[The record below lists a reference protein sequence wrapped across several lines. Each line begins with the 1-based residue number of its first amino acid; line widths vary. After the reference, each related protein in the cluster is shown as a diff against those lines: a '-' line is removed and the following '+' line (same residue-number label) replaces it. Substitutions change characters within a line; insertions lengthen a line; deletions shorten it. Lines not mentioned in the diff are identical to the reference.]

1 MLFCCQ
7 GSFKSSIRHKKKK
20 ASVKRRRSADSG
32 ANKPFVIK
40 PIPSAHAK
48 PLIVFINPKSGGNQG
63 LKLLRKFHW
72 LLNPRQVFDL
82 SEEGP
87 KRASVYPPSPF
98 LIQDYGW
105 LTFTTDW
112 RVFFQARD
120 VPEGSK
126 LACFGVWWRWNGR
139 VALVCYWLPRDHS
152 PTPRR
157 CAPTRNRKWSGADP

>member
-1 MLFCCQ
+1 MLCVTSCERFHAKPTRSIFAPHILGFAATDTCVICCQ

-98 LIQDYGW
+98 LIHRYGW
-105 LTFTTDW
+105 FTFKTD
-112 RVFFQARD
+112 
-120 VPEGSK
+120 
-126 LACFGVWWRWNGR
+126 
-139 VALVCYWLPRDHS
+139 
-152 PTPRR
+152 
-157 CAPTRNRKWSGADP
+157 